1 MYLEEMGTLKAIAFD
16 KTGTLTKG
24 VPVVTDFELLNQSIN
39 EKELL
44 SIVTVLEYCSQHP
57 LASAI
62 MKKADEENIPYASV
76 IVEGFSPITGKG
88 IKVIALLLVIPG
100 WLTLWITIMSDM
112 GTTLLVALNSL
123 RLLRIKE

>member
-1 MYLEEMGTLKAIAFD
+1 AIAFD

-24 VPVVTDFELLNQSIN
+24 VPVVTDFEVLNKQVN

-44 SIVTVLEYCSQHP
+44 SIVTALEYRSQHP

-76 IVEGFSPITGKG
+76 LVEEFSSITGKG
-88 IKVIALLLVIPG
+88 IKGTVDGITYYIGSPILFNELGAASANH
-100 WLTLWITIMSDM
+100 TLNQT
-112 GTTLLVALNSL
+112 
-123 RLLRIKE
+123 